1 MKWGSNSTPA
11 RYRQKMRGGW
21 RATYVITAMISLYL
35 NAFVLCRAVV
45 PEGAGVEVIGANT
58 NGNAI

>member
-1 MKWGSNSTPA
+1 
-11 RYRQKMRGGW
+11 MRGGW